1 MEKENMAFE
10 AWLLAPMSAAVS
22 MIVGLYFYMFVN
34 KQNSGTERM
43 KEISKAI
50 AEGAA
55 AFIKREYT
63 TLGIFVTVVAVLIG
77 IFLPQPIWQS
87 QNLLLNLQLPIAYA
101 FGSFCS
107 ALAGYLGMNVATKA
121 NAKVANAAQSGLN
134 KAFPIGF
141 RGGAVMGLSVVGIGL
156 LGLSIVYYLTG
167 MEETLPG
174 VLAFSLGA
182 SSLSLFAKAGARA
195 NNI

>member
-1 MEKENMAFE
+1 MENENLAFE
-10 AWLLAPMSAAVS
+10 VWLLAPISAAVS
-22 MIVGLYFYMFVN
+22 MIAGLYFYLFVN
-34 KQNSGTERM
+34 KQDSGTERM

-63 TLGIFVTVVAVLIG
+63 TLGIFVLIVAVLIG

-87 QNLLLNLQLPIAYA
+87 QNLWLNLQLPIAFA

-107 ALAGYLGMNVATKA
+107 ALAGYLGINVATKA
-121 NAKVANAAQSGLN
+121 NARVAKAAQSGLN

-141 RGGAVMGLSVVGIGL
+141 RGGAVMGLSVVGLGL
-156 LGLSIVYYLTG
+156 LGLSLVYYLTG

-174 VLAFSLGA
+174 ILAFSFGA
-182 SSLSLFAKAGARA
+182 SIL
-195 NNI
+195 